1 MSKHIY
7 CRSRNSMFHETI
19 QAASKLAL
27 LSTPQLV
34 LKKINPEYS
43 SGIQKDWC
51 WRWSFNIWPP
61 DAKGR
66 LIRKAPDTGKEWR
79 QKEKKVTE
87 DEMVGW
93 HHWFN
98 GHELQ
103 KMVMDRRLC
112 VLQSTGSERARHD
125 FAAEWQLTCHLLHA
139 ANCVARALL

>member
-1 MSKHIY
+1 MSLNHKGLKQKLLVVMAREWTPTNYSFRCCSLFLTSSILIDLS
-7 CRSRNSMFHETI
+7 CSLMNSC
-19 QAASKLAL
+19 
-27 LSTPQLV
+27 
-34 LKKINPEYS
+34 
-43 SGIQKDWC
+43 GKD
-51 WRWSFNIWPP
+51 P
-61 DAKGR
+61 DA
-66 LIRKAPDTGKEWR
+66 GKDWR